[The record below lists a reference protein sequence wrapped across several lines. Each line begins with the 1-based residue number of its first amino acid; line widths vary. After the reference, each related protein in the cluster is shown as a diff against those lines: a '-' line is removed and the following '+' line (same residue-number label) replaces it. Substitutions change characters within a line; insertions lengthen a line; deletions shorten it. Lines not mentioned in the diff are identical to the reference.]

1 MSSTF
6 GKLFGT
12 KSTPVVTSTNPTGFA
27 SLPQFGQDAYQE
39 GVTRASAFAKDPN
52 NFTPVDFNA
61 DQQKAFDLA
70 RAGYQDVNAQ
80 NFGQQ
85 IQTFSNP
92 FEQQVI
98 DSLSNDIRTQGQGV
112 LADIGAN
119 ATQAGAFGSTRQ
131 AVTEA
136 EMGKNILQEI
146 ARTAATQR
154 SGNFQSAADR
164 AIANIGQSN
173 ENKSAFMNDLASV
186 GGSLQQFMADAKM
199 APQEAINYLIAVAQ
213 GLPTGGGGT
222 GYTMRENQGIF
233 GRNSQQ
239 IGAMLGA
246 AKAAGAGGGG

>member
-27 SLPQFGQDAYQE
+27 SLPEFGQKAFEE
-39 GVTRASAFAKDPN
+39 GVSRASTLAQDPN
-52 NFTPVDFNA
+52 NFAPVNFNA
-61 DQQKAFDLA
+61 DQNRAFELA
-70 RAGYQDVNAQ
+70 RAGYQDVNPQ
-80 NFGQQ
+80 NFGEQVR
-85 IQTFSNP
+85 TFSNP

-98 DSLSNDIRTQGQGV
+98 DALAGDIRTQGQGV

-119 ATQAGAFGSTRQ
+119 ATQAGAFGGTRQ

-136 EMGKNILQEI
+136 EMGKNILQQI
-146 ARTAATQR
+146 AQTAATQR

-173 ENKSAFMNDLASV
+173 ENKSNFMNDLASI
-186 GGSLQQFMADAKM
+186 GGSIQQFQQDLKM
-199 APQEAINYLIAVAQ
+199 APQEAINYLIAAAQ

-222 GYTMRENQGIF
+222 GYTMRENQGVF
-233 GRNSQQ
+233 GRNAQQ
-239 IGAMLGA
+239 IGAMFGA
-246 AKAAGAGGGG
+246 AKGAGAGGGG